1 MAIQSQFSK
10 LSKKQ
15 LVFIC
20 EKLIDEEFP
29 IGNPYENDFD
39 AAFSTLESISKYF
52 NISID
57 IEDVEF
63 FSKLLEI
70 NEDLVAELFANNRE
84 NIKNKELI
92 DRLIIPKA
100 EAYKLN
106 YEIYGTCSFTEYKSQ
121 EFDSYDKDWV
131 KDSAEQRRQDGSWDF
146 WDGYDRDVTD
156 YDNYQVDGETYGHV
170 YNVEYKE
177 NKNNFVSDSILD
189 KLIIEN
195 TENVVSSLDR
205 QTLLKLKSIID
216 SKLGL
221 S

>member
-121 EFDSYDKDWV
+121 EFDSYDKYWV
-131 KDSAEQRRQDGSWDF
+131 KDTAEQRRQDGSWDF

-170 YNVEYKE
+170 YKVEYKE
-177 NKNNFVSDSILD
+177 KKDNFVSDSILD
-189 KLIIEN
+189 KLVIEN

>member
-39 AAFSTLESISKYF
+39 SAFSTLESISKYF

-70 NEDLVAELFANNRE
+70 NEDLVGELFANNRE
-84 NIKNKELI
+84 NIRNKELI
-92 DRLIIPKA
+92 DQLIIPKA
-100 EAYKLN
+100 EVYKLN

-121 EFDSYDKDWV
+121 EFDSYDKYWV
-131 KDSAEQRRQDGSWDF
+131 KDTAEQRRQDGSWDF
-146 WDGYDRDVTD
+146 WDGYDREVTD
-156 YDNYQVDGETYGHV
+156 YENYQVDGETYGHV
-170 YNVEYKE
+170 YKVEYKE
-177 NKNNFVSDSILD
+177 KKDNFVSDSILD
-189 KLIIEN
+189 KLVIEN

>member
-121 EFDSYDKDWV
+121 EFDSYDKYWV
-131 KDSAEQRRQDGSWDF
+131 KDTAEQRRQDGSWDF
-146 WDGYDRDVTD
+146 WDGYDREVTD
-156 YDNYQVDGETYGHV
+156 YENYQVDGETYGHV
-170 YNVEYKE
+170 YKVEYKE
-177 NKNNFVSDSILD
+177 KKDNFVSDSILD
-189 KLIIEN
+189 KLVIEN

>member
-39 AAFSTLESISKYF
+39 SAFSTLESISKYF

-121 EFDSYDKDWV
+121 EFDSYDKYWV
-131 KDSAEQRRQDGSWDF
+131 KDTAEQRRQDGSWDF
-146 WDGYDRDVTD
+146 WDGYDREVTD
-156 YDNYQVDGETYGHV
+156 YENYQVDGETYGHV
-170 YNVEYKE
+170 YKVEYKE
-177 NKNNFVSDSILD
+177 KKDNFVSDSILD
-189 KLIIEN
+189 KLVIEN

>member
-70 NEDLVAELFANNRE
+70 NEDLFADLFANNRE
-84 NIKNKELI
+84 NIRNKELI

-121 EFDSYDKDWV
+121 EFDSYDKYWV
-131 KDSAEQRRQDGSWDF
+131 KDTAEQRRQDGSWDF
-146 WDGYDRDVTD
+146 WDGYDREVTD
-156 YDNYQVDGETYGHV
+156 YENYQVDGETYGHV
-170 YNVEYKE
+170 YKVEYKE
-177 NKNNFVSDSILD
+177 KKDNFVSDSILD
-189 KLIIEN
+189 KLVIEN

>member
-39 AAFSTLESISKYF
+39 DAFSTLESISKYF

-70 NEDLVAELFANNRE
+70 NEDLVADLFANNRE
-84 NIKNKELI
+84 NIRNKELI
-92 DRLIIPKA
+92 DQLIIPKA
-100 EAYKLN
+100 EEYKLH

-121 EFDSYDKDWV
+121 EFDSYDEYWV
-131 KDSAEQRRQDGSWDF
+131 KDTAEQRRQDGSWDF
-146 WDGYDRDVTD
+146 WDGYDREVTD
-156 YDNYQVDGETYGHV
+156 YENYQVDGETYGHV
-170 YNVEYKE
+170 YKVEYKE
-177 NKNNFVSDSILD
+177 KKDNFVSDSILD
-189 KLIIEN
+189 KLVIEN

>member
-1 MAIQSQFSK
+1 MAVQSQFSK

-121 EFDSYDKDWV
+121 EFDSYDKYWV
-131 KDSAEQRRQDGSWDF
+131 KDTAEQRRQDGSWDF
-146 WDGYDRDVTD
+146 WDGYDREVTD
-156 YDNYQVDGETYGHV
+156 YENYQVDGETYGHV
-170 YNVEYKE
+170 YKVEYKE
-177 NKNNFVSDSILD
+177 KKDNFVSDSILD
-189 KLIIEN
+189 KLVIEN

>member
-20 EKLIDEEFP
+20 EKLVDEEFP
-29 IGNPYENDFD
+29 IGNPYANDFD
-39 AAFSTLESISKYF
+39 SAFSTLESISKYF

-70 NEDLVAELFANNRE
+70 NEDLVGELFANNRE
-84 NIKNKELI
+84 NIRNKELI
-92 DRLIIPKA
+92 DQLIIPKA
-100 EAYKLN
+100 EVYKLN

-121 EFDSYDKDWV
+121 EFDSYDKYWV
-131 KDSAEQRRQDGSWDF
+131 KDTAEQRRQDGSWDF
-146 WDGYDRDVTD
+146 WDGYDREVTD
-156 YDNYQVDGETYGHV
+156 YENYQVDGETYGHV
-170 YNVEYKE
+170 YKVEYKD
-177 NKNNFVSDSILD
+177 KKDNFVSDSILD
-189 KLIIEN
+189 KLVIEN

>member
-1 MAIQSQFSK
+1 MAVQSQFSK

-39 AAFSTLESISKYF
+39 SAFSTLEGISKYF
-52 NISID
+52 NMSID

-84 NIKNKELI
+84 NIRNKELI
-92 DRLIIPKA
+92 DQLIIPKA
-100 EAYKLN
+100 EVYKLN

-121 EFDSYDKDWV
+121 EFDSYDKYWV
-131 KDSAEQRRQDGSWDF
+131 KDTAEQRRQDGSWDF
-146 WDGYDRDVTD
+146 WDGYDREVTD
-156 YDNYQVDGETYGHV
+156 YENYQVEGETYGHV

-189 KLIIEN
+189 KLVIEN
-195 TENVVSSLDR
+195 TENVISSLDR

-216 SKLGL
+216 SNLGL
-221 S
+221 I

>member
-39 AAFSTLESISKYF
+39 SAFSTLESISKYF

-121 EFDSYDKDWV
+121 EFDSYDKYWV
-131 KDSAEQRRQDGSWDF
+131 KDTAEQRRQDGSWDF
-146 WDGYDRDVTD
+146 WDGYDREVTD
-156 YDNYQVDGETYGHV
+156 YENYQVDGETYGHV
-170 YNVEYKE
+170 YKVEYKE
-177 NKNNFVSDSILD
+177 KKDNFVSDSILD
-189 KLIIEN
+189 KLVIEN
-195 TENVVSSLDR
+195 TENVISSLDR

-216 SKLGL
+216 SNLGL
-221 S
+221 I

>member
-39 AAFSTLESISKYF
+39 SAFSTLESISKYF
-52 NISID
+52 NISVD

-70 NEDLVAELFANNRE
+70 NEELVGELFANNRE
-84 NIKNKELI
+84 NIRNKELI
-92 DRLIIPKA
+92 DQLIIPKA

-121 EFDSYDKDWV
+121 EFDSYDKYWV
-131 KDSAEQRRQDGSWDF
+131 KDTAEQRRQDGSWDF
-146 WDGYDRDVTD
+146 WDGYDREVTD
-156 YDNYQVDGETYGHV
+156 YENYQVDGETYGHV
-170 YNVEYKE
+170 YKVEYKE
-177 NKNNFVSDSILD
+177 KKDNFVSDSILD
-189 KLIIEN
+189 KLVIEN

-216 SKLGL
+216 SKLSL
-221 S
+221 N

>member
-84 NIKNKELI
+84 NIRNKELI

-100 EAYKLN
+100 EAYKLH

-121 EFDSYDKDWV
+121 EFDSYDKYWV
-131 KDSAEQRRQDGSWDF
+131 KDTAEQRRQDGSWDF
-146 WDGYDRDVTD
+146 WEGYDREVTD
-156 YDNYQVDGETYGHV
+156 YENYQVDGETYGHV
-170 YNVEYKE
+170 YKVEYKE
-177 NKNNFVSDSILD
+177 KKDNFVSDSILD
-189 KLIIEN
+189 KLVIEN

>member
-39 AAFSTLESISKYF
+39 SAFSTLESISKYF

-84 NIKNKELI
+84 NIRNKELI
-92 DRLIIPKA
+92 DQLIIPKA
-100 EAYKLN
+100 EVYKLN

-146 WDGYDRDVTD
+146 WDGYDREVTD
-156 YDNYQVDGETYGHV
+156 YENYQVDGETYGHV
-170 YNVEYKE
+170 YKVEYKE
-177 NKNNFVSDSILD
+177 KKDNFVSDSILD
-189 KLIIEN
+189 KLVIEN